1 MLMMMTEPVR
11 QYDHL
16 GSLLSHGR
24 LGYLLAIG
32 HVGLRGYLAPCV
44 NMTLIAL
51 GITTFLAVLIT
62 ESSTISYYVI

>member
-1 MLMMMTEPVR
+1 MLMMMTEPVS
-11 QYDHL
+11 HL
-16 GSLLSHGR
+16 GSLSH
-24 LGYLLAIG
+24 G

>member
-1 MLMMMTEPVR
+1 MLMMMTEPVS
-11 QYDHL
+11 HL
-16 GSLLSHGR
+16 GSLSHGR
-24 LGYLLAIG
+24 LGYLAIG
-32 HVGLRGYLAPCV
+32 HVGLRGYHGYLAPCV

>member
-1 MLMMMTEPVR
+1 MLMMMTEPVS
-11 QYDHL
+11 HL
-16 GSLLSHGR
+16 GSLSHGR
-24 LGYLLAIG
+24 LGYLAIG
-32 HVGLRGYLAPCV
+32 HVGHRGYLAPCV

>member
-1 MLMMMTEPVR
+1 MLMMMTKPVS
-11 QYDHL
+11 HL
-16 GSLLSHGR
+16 GSLSHGR
-24 LGYLLAIG
+24 LADGYLAIG

-62 ESSTISYYVI
+62 ESRK

>member
-1 MLMMMTEPVR
+1 MLMMMTEPVS
-11 QYDHL
+11 HL
-16 GSLLSHGR
+16 GSLSHGR